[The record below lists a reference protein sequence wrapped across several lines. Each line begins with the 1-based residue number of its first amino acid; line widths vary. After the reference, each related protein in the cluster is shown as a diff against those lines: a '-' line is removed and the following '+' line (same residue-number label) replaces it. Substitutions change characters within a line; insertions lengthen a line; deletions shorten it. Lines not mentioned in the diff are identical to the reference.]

1 MEIFKIRKIIF
12 SFRESKLV
20 TCKSATIDHSVF
32 AANER
37 ELREKEAK
45 MMELQETY
53 ETLLLQHKVR

>member
-1 MEIFKIRKIIF
+1 MRKIIF